1 MPLESGS
8 GRMGQAGG
16 SWSRGRLAAGIA
28 LVAALLAG
36 FCIARR
42 LWPHLEPARSTL
54 LLPAMPWQQPPVVP
68 RKGLNPLKKLT
79 PGWQARL
86 LGNPAAQRYPAC
98 WQSLP
103 RTPWD
108 LALFNGRL
116 YVGLGNASNE
126 GATANAGPVPLLAYH
141 FSKGRW
147 LREAKLPE
155 EEISRF
161 ITHGDELWIP
171 GADARGSWRWGNLY
185 HRSGGEPLWWQ
196 ERRLPRFIH
205 LYDLVWHRGHMVVA
219 GNVPDAVTSGPEDQ
233 RHGSALAI
241 SVNGGRGWHVQRL
254 AGWRATA
261 LLALDGELY
270 AVEALPGQALQ
281 RWLQRGKRWQQF
293 TAVHQW
299 LPDGRWQP
307 RRDLTAQ
314 VLLPGVAGA
323 GQRFAW
329 IDQVTH
335 AGSSVA
341 WIAQLG
347 PWRDQPSRREAFVVQ
362 RLSRERAEVQSIPLE
377 AGSQAMDLH
386 REGSNWLLLSSKQL
400 SSERWRSQVTRVGL
414 NGHHFQREEL
424 VAFEA
429 PLPGWS
435 LAGDQHRFFVGLG
448 HPPQQAEPTPGTCSS
463 ADRLSGTV
471 VSLQHN

>member
-1 MPLESGS
+1 MALESGS
-8 GRMGQAGG
+8 DGMGKTGR
-16 SWSRGRLAAGIA
+16 SWSRGQLAAGIA
-28 LVAALLAG
+28 LVAALVAG
-36 FCIARR
+36 FCLARR
-42 LWPHLEPARSTL
+42 LWPHGEPARSTP
-54 LLPAMPWQQPPVVP
+54 LLPAWPWQQPPVVP
-68 RKGLNPLKKLT
+68 KRGIGPLKQLT
-79 PGWQARL
+79 PGWQSRL
-86 LGNPAAQRYPAC
+86 LGNPAAQRYPHC

-116 YVGLGNASNE
+116 YAGLGNANNE
-126 GATANAGPVPLLAYH
+126 GSTANAGPVPLHAYH

-147 LREAKLPE
+147 LGEATLPE

-161 ITHGDELWIP
+161 IAHGRELWLP

-185 HRSGGEPLWWQ
+185 HRSAGESLWWQ
-196 ERRLPRFIH
+196 ERRVPRFIH
-205 LYDLVWHRGHMVVA
+205 LHDLVWHRDRMVVA
-219 GNVPDAVTSGPEDQ
+219 GNVPDAVSSGPKDQ
-233 RHGSALAI
+233 RHGSALAT
-241 SVNGGRGWHVQRL
+241 SGHGGRSWHVQRL

-261 LLALDGELY
+261 LLPLDGQLY
-270 AVEALPGQALQ
+270 ALEALPGPGLQ
-281 RWLQRGKRWQQF
+281 GWLQRGKRWQQF
-293 TAVHQW
+293 TGVHQW

-307 RRDLTAQ
+307 RRDLPAQ

-323 GQRFAW
+323 GQRFGW
-329 IDQVTH
+329 IDQVTP

-347 PWRDQPSRREAFVVQ
+347 PWRDQPSHRKAFVAQSLRRERPDLQ
-362 RLSRERAEVQSIPLE
+362 PIPLE
-377 AGSQAMDLH
+377 ANRQAMDLQ
-386 REGSNWLLLSSKQL
+386 REGSNWLLLSSSQL
-400 SSERWRSQVTRVGL
+400 SSQRWRSQITRVGL
-414 NGHHFQREEL
+414 NGQHIKMEEVL
-424 VAFEA
+424 AFEA

-448 HPPQQAEPTPGTCSS
+448 HPPNQAEPSRGRCSS